1 MQHAQ
6 YPLIY
11 LYNVKMKRLQHASE
25 TLETYICNIGK
36 GKAGLVDFSR
46 RGSEPVMS
54 RGARAPLA
62 PPRSSVPLARP
73 RKT

>member
-6 YPLIY
+6 YPSIY
-11 LYNVKMKRLQHASE
+11 LYNIKMKLLQHASE

-46 RGSEPVMS
+46 RGRS
-54 RGARAPLA
+54 RW
-62 PPRSSVPLARP
+62 
-73 RKT
+73 